1 MAARRITQETFDAVL
16 QEKAKRYHVDTS
28 GEAVSDTLQFKA
40 QDLLRAVPR
49 SRAEMYDDVHSDGRY
64 SLSGSVTH
72 SRDAGREGLRSDVFP
87 GPSFRSSNPSISDD
101 SYFRKECG
109 RDLEFSHSDSREQ
122 VIGHRKLGH
131 FRSQDWKFTLRGSW
145 EQDFGQP
152 ISQESSWSQEYSF
165 GPSAVLGDFGSS
177 RLMEK
182 ECLEK
187 ESRDYDVDRP
197 GEADSVLR
205 GSSQVQARGRALNI
219 VDQEGSLLGKGE
231 TQSLLTAKGGVG
243 KLVTLRNVSTKKIPT
258 MNRITPKTQGTNQ
271 IQKTTPS
278 PDVTLGTN
286 PGTEDIQFPI
296 QKIPLGLDLK
306 NLRLPRRKM
315 SFDIIDK
322 SDVFSRFGIEII
334 KWAGFHTIKD
344 DIKFSQLFQTL
355 FELETETCAKMLASF
370 KCSLKPEHRDFCF
383 FTIKFLKHSALKTP
397 RVDNEFLNMLLDK
410 GAVKTKNCFFEIIKP
425 FDKYIMRLQDRLLKS
440 VTPLLMACNAYEL
453 SVKMKT
459 LTNPLDLAL
468 ALETTNSLCRK
479 SLALLGQTFSLA
491 SSFRQEKILEAVG
504 LQDIAPSPAAFP
516 NFEDSTLFGREYID
530 HLKAWLVS
538 SGCPLQVKKAEPEP
552 VREEEKMIPSIK
564 PGIQA
569 KSPSSLSDAVPQRAD
584 HKVVGTIDQLV
595 KRVIEGSL
603 SPKER
608 TLLKEDPA
616 YWFLSD
622 ENSLEYKYYKLKLAE
637 MQRLSDNLRGAD
649 QKPTSA
655 ECAVRAMLYARAVR
669 NLKKKLLPWQR
680 RGLLR
685 AQGFRGWK
693 ARRATTGT
701 QTLLSS
707 GTRLKHHGR
716 QAPGLSQ
723 AKPFLRDRNDAAKDC
738 PPDPARP
745 SPQDPSP
752 EASGPS
758 PKLAGVDISAAPQ
771 TSSPCPSADIDM
783 KTLETAEKLAR
794 FVAQVGPEIEQFSI
808 ENSTD
813 NPDLWFLHDQN
824 SSAFKFYRKKVFE
837 LCPSIC
843 FTSSPPNL
851 HAGGHD
857 TTGSQESPMDLMEGE
872 GEFEGEPPPRGAEL
886 ESLEVMPEEE
896 EEDDDEDGGEEAPAP
911 GGAGKS
917 GGSIPADG
925 FPSEAAE
932 DDLAGAPALSQ
943 ASAGTCFPRKRISSK
958 SLKVGMIPAPKR
970 VCLIQEPKVHEPV
983 RIAYDRPRGRPM
995 SKKKKPKDLD
1005 FAQQKLTDKNLGF
1018 QMLQKMGWKEGHGLG
1033 SLGKGI
1039 REPVSVGTP
1048 SEGEGLGADGQE
1060 HKEDTFDVF
1069 RQRMM
1074 QMYRHKRA
1082 NK

>member
-1 MAARRITQETFDAVL
+1 MAARRIAQETFDAVL
-16 QEKAKRYHVDTS
+16 QEKANRYHMDPS
-28 GEAVSDTLQFKA
+28 GEAVGEALQFKA
-40 QDLLRAVPR
+40 QDLIRTLPRVRAD
-49 SRAEMYDDVHSDGRY
+49 MYDDIHSDGRY
-64 SLSGSVTH
+64 TLSGSIAH
-72 SRDAGREGLRSDVFP
+72 SRDAGRGDVFP
-87 GPSFRSSNPSISDD
+87 GPSFRSSNPSVNEDN
-101 SYFRKECG
+101 YFRKECG
-109 RDLEFSHSDSREQ
+109 RDLEFSHADSREQ
-122 VIGHRKLGH
+122 VFGHRKLGH
-131 FRSQDWKFTLRGSW
+131 FRSPDWKFTLRGSW
-145 EQDFGQP
+145 EQDFGHP
-152 ISQESSWSQEYSF
+152 VSQESTWSQEYNF
-165 GPSAVLGDFGSS
+165 GPSALLGDFGSS

-187 ESRDYDVDRP
+187 ESRDYNVDRP

-205 GSSQVQARGRALNI
+205 GSGQVQGRGRGLNI
-219 VDQEGSLLGKGE
+219 VDQEGVLLGKGE
-231 TQSLLTAKGGVG
+231 SQGLLTPKGSVG
-243 KLVTLRNVSTKKIPT
+243 KLVTLRSVSTKKVPT
-258 MNRITPKTQGTNQ
+258 INRSTPKTQVTNQ

-278 PDVTLGTN
+278 SDVTLGTN
-286 PGTEDIQFPI
+286 PGMEDIQFPP
-296 QKIPLGLDLK
+296 QKIPLGLNLK
-306 NLRLPRRKM
+306 DIRLPRRKM
-315 SFDIIDK
+315 SFDLMDK

-344 DIKFSQLFQTL
+344 DVKFSQLFQTL

-459 LTNPLDLAL
+459 LSNPLDLAV

-552 VREEEKMIPSIK
+552 TQDEKTVPPAK
-564 PGIQA
+564 PEIQA
-569 KSPSSLSDAVPQRAD
+569 KALSGLTDAVPQRAG
-584 HKVVGTIDQLV
+584 HKVVDTIDQLV
-595 KRVIEGSL
+595 TRVVGGSL

-608 TLLKEDPA
+608 ALLKEDPA

-622 ENSLEYKYYKLKLAE
+622 DSSLEYKYYKLKLAE
-637 MQRLSDNLRGAD
+637 AQRISQTSPGVG
-649 QKPTSA
+649 QKPMAA
-655 ECAVRAMLYARAVR
+655 ECAVRAMLYARAVHS
-669 NLKKKLLPWQR
+669 LKKRLLPGQR

-685 AQGFRGWK
+685 AQGLQGWK
-693 ARRATTGT
+693 VRRATTGT

-707 GTRLKHHGR
+707 GTRLKHHTQ
-716 QAPGLSQ
+716 QAPGSLQ
-723 AKPFLRDRNDAAKDC
+723 GKPPQPDGNDAAKDY
-738 PPDPARP
+738 PPDPTRR
-745 SPQDPSP
+745 SPLDLSS
-752 EASGPS
+752 EAAGPS
-758 PKLAGVDISAAPQ
+758 PKPAGMDISEAPQ
-771 TSSPCPSADIDM
+771 SSSPCLSVDVDM
-783 KTLETAEKLAR
+783 KTMETAEKLAK

-824 SSAFKFYRKKVFE
+824 SSAFKFYRKRVFE

-843 FTSSPPNL
+843 FTSPPLNL
-851 HAGGHD
+851 HA
-857 TTGSQESPMDLMEGE
+857 TESSLEPMEGE
-872 GEFEGEPPPRGAEL
+872 GEFSNEPPHQQVEL
-886 ESLEVMPEEE
+886 ESLQVMPEEE
-896 EEDDDEDGGEEAPAP
+896 EDDGIEEDEDEEALTP
-911 GGAGKS
+911 GGPSRAAGAAAKS
-917 GGSIPADG
+917 EVFEDSPTADG
-925 FPSEAAE
+925 LPSEAAE
-932 DDLAGAPALSQ
+932 DSPAGTPALSQ
-943 ASAGTCFPRKRISSK
+943 TCFPRKRVSSK

-970 VCLIQEPKVHEPV
+970 LCLIQEPKVHEPV

-995 SKKKKPKDLD
+995 SKKKKPKDFD

-1033 SLGKGI
+1033 SCGKGI
-1039 REPVSVGTP
+1039 REPVGMGTA

-1060 HKEDTFDVF
+1060 HKEDTFDIF